1 MQLDFPLNRG
11 AGCLIMSAVAKK
23 ILCYGAC
30 IELIALSQHLYVFC
44 LKVLMG
50 VGTKDK
56 HLVRPENSRSVNM

>member
-1 MQLDFPLNRG
+1 
-11 AGCLIMSAVAKK
+11 MSAVAKR